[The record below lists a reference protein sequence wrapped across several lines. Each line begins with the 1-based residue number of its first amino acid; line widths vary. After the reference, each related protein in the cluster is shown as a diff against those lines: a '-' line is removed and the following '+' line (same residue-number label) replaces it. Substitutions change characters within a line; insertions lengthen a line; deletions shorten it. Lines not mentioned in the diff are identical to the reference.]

1 MIVKCYPIAYKDS
14 LLNQWI
20 SNPNPNPNPNVA
32 IQTQPTFFYVHKPL
46 INSVE
51 TKGVDFLL
59 YYLV

>member
-20 SNPNPNPNPNVA
+20 SNPNPNVA

-46 INSVE
+46 IDSVE